1 MSIRAR
7 RDSVLKSSLSLNSI
21 RDSVTN
27 FGKGIGQSISTAN
40 EIIKSQRKSNVFK
53 RSLIGVD
60 NEYFKKRQENIR
72 RKDREDELE
81 SSSVKGV
88 AKKQGNVVSRSTKGF
103 LGRILDFFGVVLLG
117 WFVNTLPNILKSLQK
132 LIRMIQNVIG
142 VLTGYIDGVKDFLVG
157 MGQDIQDAFQS
168 LPKIDLNQMKTDA
181 DKATDEIIGGLTVL
195 RKDLIN
201 SVNFLNR
208 PQNLG
213 LNPNDPEGL
222 INIEP
227 EEGEGSQEN
236 RSGDDAPES
245 TITPNDENVKP
256 MSSNLDLSNREGES
270 DNVNVNIQSQKTDE
284 SVSKTIKSDRFF
296 NKLESDEAQ
305 SQGETIGMKMFEQQE
320 ENDEGQDEKIIVDGI
335 NEKLDSLVGGKAKRE
350 AQKPD
355 DNDELLVNKGKE
367 QIKQVADKAKD
378 LNPLK
383 IAADFLNPF
392 KRKNKDNA
400 KNVVPNTKN
409 RSSLKRNRKRNQNTV
424 VIVEK
429 AVESPTKMTATGGGS
444 DSTSSLNNMN
454 TNAEKDIVKKYSSLA
469 LKQ

>member
-1 MSIRAR
+1 MSIKAR
-7 RDSVLKSSLSLNSI
+7 RDSVLKSSISLNSI

-53 RSLIGVD
+53 RSLIGND
-60 NEYFKKRQENIR
+60 NEYFRKRQENVR

-117 WFVNTLPNILKSLQK
+117 WFVNTLPNILKGLQK
-132 LIRMIQNVIG
+132 LIRMISNVIS
-142 VLTGYIDGVKDFLVG
+142 VLTGYIEGVKDFLVG
-157 MGQDIQDAFQS
+157 MGQDIQNVFQS
-168 LPKIDLNQMKTDA
+168 LPKIDLNQLKSDA
-181 DKATDEIIGGLTVL
+181 DKSSEQVTGGLL
-195 RKDLIN
+195 KIRKELNSAVYDLN
-201 SVNFLNR
+201 Q

-213 LNPNDPEGL
+213 LDPNDPEGL
-222 INIEP
+222 IDLEP
-227 EEGEGSQEN
+227 EEGKDNQKN
-236 RSGDDAPES
+236 KSGDTAPDQ
-245 TITPNDENVKP
+245 TPTGDTE
-256 MSSNLDLSNREGES
+256 
-270 DNVNVNIQSQKTDE
+270 NIQPVSAGLNLSKQEDQSDDIDKVVSRELNTD
-284 SVSKTIKSDRFF
+284 KFF
-296 NKLESDEAQ
+296 NKLKSDEAQ
-305 SQGETIGMKMFEQQE
+305 SQGETIGMKKFEEQE
-320 ENDEGQDEKIIVDGI
+320 EKDEGQDQKIIVDGI
-335 NEKLDSLVGGKAKRE
+335 NERLDSLVGGKAKRE

-355 DNDELLVNKGKE
+355 DNDEQLVNKGKE

-392 KRKNKDNA
+392 KRKNKNNA
-400 KNVVPNTKN
+400 ENVVPNTKN
-409 RSSLKRNRKRNQNTV
+409 RSSLKRNRKRNQSTV

-429 AVESPTKMTATGGGS
+429 AVETPKNQVASTGGGGS
-444 DSTSSLNNMN
+444 GTMGLNNMN
-454 TNAEKDIVKKYSSLA
+454 TNSEKDIVKKYSSLA

>member
-1 MSIRAR
+1 MSIKAR

-53 RSLIGVD
+53 RSLIGND
-60 NEYFKKRQENIR
+60 NEYFRKRQENVR

-132 LIRMIQNVIG
+132 LIRMIQNVIT
-142 VLTGYIDGVKDFLVG
+142 VLTGYIEGVKDFLVG
-157 MGQDIQDAFQS
+157 MGQDIQNVFQS
-168 LPKIDLNQMKTDA
+168 LPKIDLNQLKTDA
-181 DKATDEIIGGLTVL
+181 DKSSEQVTGGLL
-195 RKDLIN
+195 KIRKELDSAVYDLNQPENI
-201 SVNFLNR
+201 
-208 PQNLG
+208 G

-222 INIEP
+222 IDLEP
-227 EEGEGSQEN
+227 EEGKRIKKISQEILHQTKHLRLVVQKIYKLCLLLN
-236 RSGDDAPES
+236 LSKQEDQSDDIDKVVS
-245 TITPNDENVKP
+245 
-256 MSSNLDLSNREGES
+256 RELNS
-270 DNVNVNIQSQKTDE
+270 DK
-284 SVSKTIKSDRFF
+284 FF
-296 NKLESDEAQ
+296 NKLKSDEAQ
-305 SQGETIGMKMFEQQE
+305 SQGETIGMKKFEQQE
-320 ENDEGQDEKIIVDGI
+320 EKDEGQDEKIIVDGI
-335 NEKLDSLVGGKAKRE
+335 NERLDSLVGGKAKRE
-350 AQKPD
+350 AQKPEM
-355 DNDELLVNKGKE
+355 NDEQLVNKGKE

-383 IAADFLNPF
+383 IAANLLNPF
-392 KRKNKDNA
+392 KRKNKNNA
-400 KNVVPNTKN
+400 ENVVPNTKN

-429 AVESPTKMTATGGGS
+429 AVETPKNQVASTGGGGS
-444 DSTSSLNNMN
+444 GTMGLNNMN
-454 TNAEKDIVKKYSSLA
+454 TNSEKDIVKKYSSLA